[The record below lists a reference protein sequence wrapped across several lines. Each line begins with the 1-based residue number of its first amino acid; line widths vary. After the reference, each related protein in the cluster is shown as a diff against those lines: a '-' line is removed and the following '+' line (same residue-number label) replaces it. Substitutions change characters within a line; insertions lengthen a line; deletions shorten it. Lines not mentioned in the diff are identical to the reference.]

1 MKSNINIFLA
11 CLFLSQTLW
20 AAELSKDSVQLEELV
35 VTGSKFETSKN
46 LIPLS
51 VSQINETEIKR
62 SGHYNALSTI
72 STFVPGVFITERN
85 ILGFG
90 VAEGGSGTINMRG
103 VGNSPNTQVLVLI
116 DGHPQYQGIFAH
128 PLPDAYVA
136 SDVEKI
142 EVIRGP
148 ASVLYGSN
156 AMAGAINF
164 ITKKQHKEG
173 LTASAQAAY
182 GSYNTQKYSGTIGYN
197 KDKFSIFASGNHD
210 RTDGIRPDTDFK
222 ISNGYIKTAYH
233 FNNHWSATADAN
245 IAKFFAN
252 DNGPVHNPKH
262 FDVDVLRGKAALSID
277 NRYGKLD
284 GSFKF
289 YHNFGTHILSD
300 GFESTDQNS
309 GLMLYQTYRISD
321 DTKITTGIDAKLFG
335 GKVFDPK
342 PPIPIDTVHFV
353 HELAGYAL
361 IYQKLFKTVDLNGG
375 LRVEHHSIFGHAWV
389 PMVGASVQASPNTNF
404 KSAVSKGFRSPTV
417 MELYLYAPNPDLKP
431 ESMMNYEIGWMQF
444 YLNHKLRTELTM
456 FFVDGKNVIE
466 VDGSSMPPKR
476 QNIGTFRNKGVEFSA
491 NYSINKQCQAS
502 ANYTFLD
509 MDKPILAAPRHQL
522 NFNLNYQYKIFNLN
536 TSLQHING
544 LYASVETPTTPEVMQ
559 HYTLLNTRLSAKV
572 LKQLELFASAH
583 NILNQQYEINYGYP
597 MAGINFHGGFNFNL

>member
-173 LTASAQAAY
+173 
-182 GSYNTQKYSGTIGYN
+182 
-197 KDKFSIFASGNHD
+197 
-210 RTDGIRPDTDFK
+210 
-222 ISNGYIKTAYH
+222 
-233 FNNHWSATADAN
+233 
-245 IAKFFAN
+245 
-252 DNGPVHNPKH
+252 
-262 FDVDVLRGKAALSID
+262 
-277 NRYGKLD
+277 
-284 GSFKF
+284 
-289 YHNFGTHILSD
+289 
-300 GFESTDQNS
+300 
-309 GLMLYQTYRISD
+309 
-321 DTKITTGIDAKLFG
+321 
-335 GKVFDPK
+335 
-342 PPIPIDTVHFV
+342 
-353 HELAGYAL
+353 
-361 IYQKLFKTVDLNGG
+361 
-375 LRVEHHSIFGHAWV
+375 
-389 PMVGASVQASPNTNF
+389 
-404 KSAVSKGFRSPTV
+404 
-417 MELYLYAPNPDLKP
+417 
-431 ESMMNYEIGWMQF
+431 
-444 YLNHKLRTELTM
+444 
-456 FFVDGKNVIE
+456 
-466 VDGSSMPPKR
+466 
-476 QNIGTFRNKGVEFSA
+476 
-491 NYSINKQCQAS
+491 
-502 ANYTFLD
+502 
-509 MDKPILAAPRHQL
+509 
-522 NFNLNYQYKIFNLN
+522 
-536 TSLQHING
+536 
-544 LYASVETPTTPEVMQ
+544 
-559 HYTLLNTRLSAKV
+559 
-572 LKQLELFASAH
+572 
-583 NILNQQYEINYGYP
+583 
-597 MAGINFHGGFNFNL
+597 